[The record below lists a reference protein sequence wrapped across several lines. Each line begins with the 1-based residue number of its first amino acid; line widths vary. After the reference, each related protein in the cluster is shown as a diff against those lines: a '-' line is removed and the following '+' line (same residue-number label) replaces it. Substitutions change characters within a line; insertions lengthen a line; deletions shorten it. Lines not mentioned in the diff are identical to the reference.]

1 MTNCSPDGIRYS
13 YFSFNELADWC
24 NQDLFY
30 GDHARDLSY
39 EAALEEL
46 KADGGRQYDEWLEDA
61 EIAACEVDANMSPN
75 ERHRLIER
83 FFKSKNSSADREDFI
98 SDWVE
103 EMAENTQIDEPIV
116 EGTLDGVSYR
126 TSWLGGAPHIFVFK
140 GPLGYGNRLC
150 SPCVPGAVDPSGGF
164 TLTSELAEG
173 QEPEGYLCYCVP
185 RDWLREAE

>member
-1 MTNCSPDGIRYS
+1 MTNCSPDGTRYS

-75 ERHRLIER
+75 EI
-83 FFKSKNSSADREDFI
+83 
-98 SDWVE
+98 
-103 EMAENTQIDEPIV
+103 
-116 EGTLDGVSYR
+116 
-126 TSWLGGAPHIFVFK
+126 
-140 GPLGYGNRLC
+140 PLSR
-150 SPCVPGAVDPSGGF
+150 
-164 TLTSELAEG
+164 
-173 QEPEGYLCYCVP
+173 
-185 RDWLREAE
+185 